1 MLKTHISITG
11 AERAV
16 EEIDEMLDAAPVVPF
31 FRCQ

>member
-1 MLKTHISITG
+1 MLKTHISFTG

-16 EEIDEMLDAAPVVPF
+16 EEIDEVLDAPF